1 MDWQPLVDPLDRT
14 RFPVEPWSFTE
25 VSPDSAHLGQ
35 TETLF
40 AVANGYIGM
49 RGNPEEG
56 RVAYQHGTYVNGFHE
71 TFRIRHAEDAYGF
84 ATVGQTMVNVPDTKV
99 IRLYVDDEP
108 LLLPVADLPQYERRL
123 DFRAGELVRTLTW
136 RTPSGNLAHIRTTRL
151 ASLPERHLAVMTY
164 EVTLERDAPLTLASL
179 MINRQDGEDEYHVS
193 GPDAGNPTWDPRK
206 AETFLTR
213 VLQPELAEVDQASG
227 RVAAG
232 YRCTDSGMT
241 IAVAMDHFMNSASE
255 FTRTVSAEPDLAEA
269 RFTVQAKAGV
279 PVRLV
284 KLVAY
289 HTSRGVPPLELA
301 SRCALTLD
309 RARRSG
315 VKALKA
321 DQRAYLDRFWERS
334 DVVIHGQGATQQA
347 VRWNLFQVLQ
357 TTARAEGAGI
367 PAKGLTGSGYS
378 GHHFWDAEIYV
389 LPFLT
394 YTTPEWSRS
403 ALRYRYTMLDAAR
416 RRAGELSETGALYPW
431 RTINGE
437 EASAFYAAGT
447 AQYHI
452 DADIAYALAQY
463 LRIAGDSDFLER
475 EGIDILVETARMWH
489 GLGFMRA
496 DGTGGPAE
504 FHIHGVTGPD
514 EYTTVVND
522 NLFTNVMAR
531 FNLRAAVAALR
542 AIEQRNPLAYS
553 KAVARLHIEP
563 DEVAGWL
570 GAANAMHIP
579 YDPLLGIHPQD
590 DQFLQKELWD
600 LDSTPASHRPLL
612 LHYHP
617 LVIYRFQVLKQADV
631 VLAQFLCSHDFTA
644 AEKLADFDY
653 YDPLTTG
660 DSSLSAVAQ
669 AIMAAEVGYQEL
681 AQKYFGAALY
691 VDLTDLTGNAADG
704 VHVAS
709 AGGVWSTLVFGFAG
723 LRDSDG
729 TLSFDPRLPEL
740 WSGLT
745 FRLTAHGSRIAVTLV
760 QDSIKFTLE
769 DGDPVELTVRGAPH
783 RIEGPDPVTVALDGQ
798 GPRLIGAPTARDIA
812 GSRRSDGSVITASV
826 PPSVGEAAETAP
838 TPPDTA

>member
-1 MDWQPLVDPLDRT
+1 MTWQPLADPLDRT
-14 RFPVEPWSFTE
+14 RFPVEPWALAE
-25 VSPDSAHLGQ
+25 AAPDPNNLGQ

-40 AVANGYIGM
+40 AVANGYIGL

-56 RVAYQHGTYVNGFHE
+56 RVAHEHGSYINGFHE

-84 ATVGQTMVNVPDTKV
+84 ATVGQTMINVPDPKV

-108 LLLPVADLPQYERRL
+108 LLLSVADLPGYERRL
-123 DFRAGELVRTLTW
+123 DFRAGDLTRKLTW
-136 RTPSGNLAHIRTTRL
+136 RTPSGNLAKITTTRL
-151 ASLPERHLAVMTY
+151 VSFTERHLAVMTY
-164 EVTLERDAPLTLASL
+164 EVVLERDAPLTLASL
-179 MINRQDGEDEYHVS
+179 IINRQDGEDEYHVA
-193 GPDAGNPTWDPRK
+193 GPDAGLRDWDPRK
-206 AETFLTR
+206 SEAFLSR
-213 VLQPELAEVDQASG
+213 VLSPELAQLDEATG
-227 RVAAG
+227 RLALG

-241 IAVAMDHFMNSASE
+241 VAVAADHIVESDNE
-255 FTRTVSAEPDLAEA
+255 FTRSARVEADLAET
-269 RFTVQAKAGV
+269 RLTVQARAGV

-289 HTSRGVPPLELA
+289 HTSRGVPTAELA
-301 SRCALTLD
+301 ARCALTLD
-309 RARRSG
+309 RARRIG
-315 VKALKA
+315 LDRLRQ
-321 DQRAYLDRFWERS
+321 DQRAFLDGFWGAS
-334 DVVIHGQGATQQA
+334 DVVVHGQGATQQA

-357 TTARAEGAGI
+357 ASARAEGAGI
-367 PAKGLTGSGYS
+367 PAKGLTGLGYS
-378 GHHFWDAEIYV
+378 GHHFWDSEIYV

-394 YTTPEWSRS
+394 YTNPAWSRS

-416 RRAGELSETGALYPW
+416 RRARELSEAGALYPW

-452 DADIAYALAQY
+452 DADIAYALSQY
-463 LRIAGDSDFLER
+463 LRATGDQDFLAR

-496 DGTGGPAE
+496 DGGGGPAE
-504 FHIHGVTGPD
+504 FFIHGVTGPD

-531 FNLRAAVAALR
+531 FNLRAAAAAVR
-542 AIEQRNPLAYS
+542 GIERDDPLAYS
-553 KAVARLHIEP
+553 KAVARLGLTP

-570 GAANAMHIP
+570 EAASAMRIP
-579 YDPLLGIHPQD
+579 YDSSLGIHPQD

-600 LDSTPASHRPLL
+600 LDSTPADQRPLL

-631 VLAQFLCSHDFTA
+631 VLAQFLCSREFTPE
-644 AEKLADFDY
+644 EKLADFDY

-681 AQKYFGAALY
+681 AQKYFAAALY
-691 VDLTDLTGNAADG
+691 VDLTDLHGNAADG

-709 AGGVWSTLVFGFAG
+709 AGGVWSSLVCGFGG
-723 LRDSDG
+723 LRDSG
-729 TLSFDPRLPEL
+729 GRISFDPRLPEL
-740 WSGLT
+740 WRGLS
-745 FRLTAHGSRIAVTLV
+745 FHLTLKGSRLAVTVLPEL
-760 QDSIKFTLE
+760 IRFELE
-769 DGDPVELTVRGAPH
+769 AGEGADVTVRGVAVAVRPG
-783 RIEGPDPVTVALDGQ
+783 RPVEVPLAGQ

-812 GSRRSDGSVITASV
+812 GARRSDGSVITASV
-826 PPSVGEAAETAP
+826 PASVE
-838 TPPDTA
+838 